1 MQDNSMFGY
10 FNECINDFD
19 LHVSSKMHLQIATY
33 VDFFSTTLQ
42 LNNYAL
48 ELACVELHESDD

>member
-1 MQDNSMFGY
+1 MFGY